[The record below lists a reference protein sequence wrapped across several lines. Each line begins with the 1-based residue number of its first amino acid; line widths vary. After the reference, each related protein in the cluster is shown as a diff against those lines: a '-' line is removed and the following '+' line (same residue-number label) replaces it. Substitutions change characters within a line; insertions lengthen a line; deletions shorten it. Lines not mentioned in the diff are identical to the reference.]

1 MFSAGDMSHGVTNID
16 LFLFDTSL
24 MGYTCDYVDADGGAY
39 PGTRAALNQLGMF
52 EDIIVEGVVQPR
64 GAAGKKKRLVCAM
77 VG

>member
-64 GAAGKKKRLVCAM
+64 GAAGKKQRLVCAM